1 LRTSRLSNFC
11 YQGGRWFDAGMQRRF
26 NFYLKE
32 TSAHLTHIDRILL
45 GEEPVW
51 DANPSSSDDDVRQ
64 RIELITPMQL
74 RHRVP
79 LPQDVFSPPTVISA

>member
-1 LRTSRLSNFC
+1 
-11 YQGGRWFDAGMQRRF
+11 MQRRF

-32 TSAHLTHIDRILL
+32 TGLHLTHIDRILL

-51 DANPSSSDDDVRQ
+51 DANPSSSNTDVRQ
-64 RIELITPMQL
+64 RIELITPLQL

-79 LPQDVFSPPTVISA
+79 LPQDVFSLTA